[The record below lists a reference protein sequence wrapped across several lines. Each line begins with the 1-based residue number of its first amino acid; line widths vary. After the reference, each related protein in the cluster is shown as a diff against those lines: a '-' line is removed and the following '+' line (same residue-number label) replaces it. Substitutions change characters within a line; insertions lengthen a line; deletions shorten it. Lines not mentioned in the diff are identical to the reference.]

1 MGIFNNIIILQ
12 KFQMQS
18 GIPNHYPKFSKL
30 HQFAYII
37 EPHHQEK
44 GRCDQIQ
51 LKNIWGISLTLIYI
65 WSVILRMDKT
75 MVLII
80 LFSLNALLSKY
91 CC

>member
-1 MGIFNNIIILQ
+1 MGIFNINIILQ

-37 EPHHQEK
+37 EPHHQKK

-51 LKNIWGISLTLIYI
+51 LKNIWGISLTLIYMYI
-65 WSVILRMDKT
+65 YIYLCICIFYMY
-75 MVLII
+75 II
-80 LFSLNALLSKY
+80 YNI
-91 CC
+91 CI

>member
-37 EPHHQEK
+37 EPHHQKK
-44 GRCDQIQ
+44 GRCDQRKLGHQ
-51 LKNIWGISLTLIYI
+51 PHPNIGVCGSMP
-65 WSVILRMDKT
+65 VI
-75 MVLII
+75 
-80 LFSLNALLSKY
+80 N
-91 CC
+91 

>member
-1 MGIFNNIIILQ
+1 
-12 KFQMQS
+12 MQC

-51 LKNIWGISLTLIYI
+51 LKNIWGISLTLLDMPNPHPEQTVHTRPLG
-65 WSVILRMDKT
+65 STLQVGP
-75 MVLII
+75 II
-80 LFSLNALLSKY
+80 Q
-91 CC
+91 